1 MERLLLVLLFLA
13 LVVGVP
19 VARVT
24 QKLCRRAPRYRGGLV
39 GTAVAL
45 LVVVAIASTQLDRV
59 IPDSMRESP
68 AGLIPFLGTAF
79 VLAVLANNLFNLL
92 TLDRTFARYNRPE

>member
-24 QKLCRRAPRYRGGLV
+24 QKLCRRAPNYRAGLV
-39 GTAVAL
+39 AVAVAL
-45 LVVVAIASTQLDRV
+45 LMVVAIASTQLDRV

-68 AGLIPFLGTAF
+68 AGLIPFLGAAF
-79 VLAVLANNLFNLL
+79 VVAVVAISAISLIAGVILA
-92 TLDRTFARYNRPE
+92 RR